1 MSPQDLDT
9 APAPSPPSARG
20 PGAAGRAA
28 PPRTGRGRAWLVPAL
43 AFVVT
48 LLLGVAGIGTHERL
62 ANGGYTAS
70 GTESERANRL
80 LADRFG
86 GGSPDLVLL
95 VRAEGGVDT
104 ASARAE
110 GRRLTLRL
118 ARAPGVG
125 GVRSYWSGGAAGTD
139 PALRSEDGTRALVTA
154 DLTGA
159 DRDAARTAEALVPE
173 LTGRHGALRVQAT
186 GPAWVSVEAGRVSQH
201 DLVRAEVVAAPLT
214 LLILVLALRSLVAAL
229 VPLVIGVVAVV
240 GTIALLR
247 LLSHA
252 MPVSVFAMNLT
263 TALGFGLAVDYGL
276 FLVTRYREEL
286 RTGKPVAV
294 AVERTARRAG
304 HTVAVSAC
312 TVALSMSALLVLP
325 LPFLRS
331 MACAGIAVALL
342 AAATAGLLVPPV
354 LNLLG
359 TRVDRW
365 DPLAVLRGWRRS
377 GPGAPRADSPAWRT
391 VARVVTRRPVYY
403 GGGCAL
409 VLLLVASPFAHVHFG
424 LSDERVLPAH
434 TEAHRTSQAI
444 REGFTSRAERNL
456 TVVLPD
462 VDAVR
467 DRAALS
473 AFARRVA
480 ALPSVARHGGVLTSA
495 GGAPRPWV
503 SAEGAPATAARGDR
517 VRVAAPPGPGAVL
530 TVTGPE
536 DPQSRAGRDL
546 VKRLRSLP
554 APGERLV
561 TGRAAHLADTQDAVR
576 GRLPLAAGI
585 VAVTTWAMLF
595 LLTGSVL
602 LPVKALVI
610 GALSLGTSFGLMVH
624 VFQDGHLRRA
634 VGEFT
639 VTGTLDM
646 TMPLLMFVIAFGLA
660 IDYEIFLLSRVKEHH
675 ALTGDNRQAV
685 VEGVAR
691 TGRLVTTG
699 ALAVAVVTGALATS
713 GVTLLKLLG
722 TGLAVAVLV
731 DAVLVRGVLVP
742 ACLTLAGRANWWTP
756 APLARAHAWISART
770 GLDESR

>member
-1 MSPQDLDT
+1 MSSQDLDT

-20 PGAAGRAA
+20 PGAAGRTA
-28 PPRTGRGRAWLVPAL
+28 PDPAGCTGRGRAWLVPAL

-48 LLLGVAGIGTHERL
+48 VLLGVAGLGTPERL

-95 VRAEGGVDT
+95 VRAEGGLDT
-104 ASARAE
+104 ARARAE
-110 GRRLTLRL
+110 GRQLTLRL

-125 GVRSYWSGGAAGTD
+125 GVRSYWPGGAAATD

-159 DRDAARTAEALVPE
+159 DRDAARTAGTLVPE
-173 LTGRHGALRVQAT
+173 LTGHHGALRVQAT
-186 GPAWVSVEAGRVSQH
+186 GPAWVSVEAGRVSQR
-201 DLVRAEVVAAPLT
+201 DLVRAELVAAPLT

-240 GTIALLR
+240 GTVALLR
-247 LLSHA
+247 LLSYA
-252 MPVSVFAMNLT
+252 MPVSVFAMNLA

-276 FLVTRYREEL
+276 LLVTRYREEL

-312 TVALSMSALLVLP
+312 TVALSMAALLVLP

-331 MACAGIAVALL
+331 MAWAGMAVALL
-342 AAATAGLLVPPV
+342 AAATAVLLVPPV

-365 DPLAVLRGWRRS
+365 DPLAAPRGRHRTR
-377 GPGAPRADSPAWRT
+377 PRAPRADSPAWRT
-391 VARVVTRRPVYY
+391 VARVVTRRPLYY

-409 VLLLVASPFAHVHFG
+409 ALLLLASPFAHVHFG

-462 VDAVR
+462 VDVAD

-473 AFARRVA
+473 AYERRVA
-480 ALPSVARHGGVLTSA
+480 ALPSVVRVAGVPAPTSGALWASPDGPAR
-495 GGAPRPWV
+495 
-503 SAEGAPATAARGDR
+503 AARGDR

-546 VKRLRSLP
+546 VKRLRALP

-561 TGRAAHLADTQDAVR
+561 TGRAAYLSDTRDAVR

-585 VAVTTWAMLF
+585 VALTTWAMLF

-602 LPVKALVI
+602 LPVKALVV

-624 VFQDGHLRRA
+624 VFQDGHLREA

-660 IDYEIFLLSRVKEHH
+660 IDYEIFLLSRVKEHY

-742 ACLTLAGRANWWTP
+742 ACLTVAGRANWWTP
-756 APLARAHAWISART
+756 APLARAHARISART